1 MKINKGE
8 YGYIRSQKARRLGR
22 TAALFA
28 LAFSVFAVGMIL
40 NHGDRKSIYSIVAAV
55 GMIPGAMSM
64 VSTIMMWMRH
74 PVSEELH
81 REIAGHGGDLRILYE
96 LYLTTRDINLFL
108 DATVVCGPY
117 VTAYSSEK
125 TTPQNI
131 HFMEEHIR
139 KSLMTERFKESVK
152 IFSASEKDK
161 FLERV
166 DQIRAKKDELET
178 DQDDKK
184 AAVLQAIAL

>member
-1 MKINKGE
+1 MKIQKGD
-8 YGYIRSQKARRLGR
+8 YGYVRSQKIRRLGR

-28 LAFSVFAVGMIL
+28 LAFGIFAVGLIV
-40 NHGDRKSIYSIVAAV
+40 NHGDRKSIYSIIAAV
-55 GMIPGAMSM
+55 GMIPAAMSM
-64 VSTIMMWMRH
+64 VSLIMMWMRH
-74 PVSEELH
+74 PMAEKLH
-81 REIAGHGGDLRILYE
+81 TEIAARGQGLRILYE

-117 VTAYSSEK
+117 VTAL
-125 TTPQNI
+125 TTEQTEPKNI

-139 KSLMTERFKESVK
+139 KSMMTEHYRETVK
-152 IFSASEKDK
+152 IFTSSEKDK

-166 DQIRAKKDELET
+166 DQIAQRREELET
-178 DQDDKK
+178 DQDEKK

>member
-1 MKINKGE
+1 MKIRKGD
-8 YGYIRSQKARRLGR
+8 YGYIRSQKIRRLGR

-28 LAFSVFAVGMIL
+28 LAFGIFAVGMIL
-40 NHGDRKSIYSIVAAV
+40 NHGDRKNIYSIVAAV
-55 GMIPGAMSM
+55 GTIPGAMSL

-81 REIAGHGGDLRILYE
+81 EEIARHGGDLRILYE

-152 IFSASEKDK
+152 IFSVSEKDK

-166 DQIRAKKDELET
+166 DQIRAKREELET
-178 DQDDKK
+178 DQDDQK

>member
-1 MKINKGE
+1 MKISKGD
-8 YGYIRSQKARRLGR
+8 YGYIRSQKIRRLGR

-28 LAFSVFAVGMIL
+28 LAFGIFAVGMIL
-40 NHGDRKSIYSIVAAV
+40 NHGDRKNIYSIVASV
-55 GMIPGAMSM
+55 GPITVAMSL

-81 REIAGHGGDLRILYE
+81 EEIARHGGDLRILYE

-152 IFSASEKDK
+152 IFSVSEKDK

-166 DQIRAKKDELET
+166 DQIRAKREELET
-178 DQDDKK
+178 DQDDQK